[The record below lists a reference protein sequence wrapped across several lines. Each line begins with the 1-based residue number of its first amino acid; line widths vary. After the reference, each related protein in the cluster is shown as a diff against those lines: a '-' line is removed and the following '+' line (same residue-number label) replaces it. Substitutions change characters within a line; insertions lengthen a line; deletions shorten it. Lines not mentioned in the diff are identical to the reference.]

1 MDAPVVAA
9 AVAEMAR
16 GEDPPVDPP
25 RARPRPPGPSPR
37 PRDVRTTRAR
47 GRRGH
52 ADRDPATVPVSWV
65 FAGVLLGLALAGA
78 SNLVPDPAATQ
89 RPHPAAHPAGPTG
102 PSPGTT
108 SHPRPRP
115 RPRPRRSHPSDSA
128 VSPPAPGRRDTP
140 SPPRRRRRRST
151 RRTSRATRRRADAVA
166 WTFATRAVSCAV
178 LAAAAARLVHPMRVH
193 VSPHAAR
200 IFVALVVVALIGLV
214 HVAVVAHRVD
224 AVATRESP
232 ETHFEIR
239 ADSRR
244 VASWGCEETAAWLDA
259 EVGAWAAE
267 RAVETFCDLGV
278 FAAELM
284 EADDAMLRVELGV
297 ASRSRRR
304 AVSAAAEKL
313 RRGRD
318 ENGEERAKVW
328 IATRGRDER
337 GKEKEEGSKEGSKE
351 GFGRPGSEGVGGF
364 GRPGSEG
371 FGGFGGFGAL
381 SHRPGALLSAPE
393 PSLSAPEPSFTAP
406 EPSLSARDPS
416 LSAQAEPPSLPSSES
431 ALLPVLPVVSLS
443 AWRASSPASRSADI
457 LGVTNCPRLRVLRD
471 ALLGDGALLDLAG
484 LTRPPTR
491 SNQTRPRVNPRAF
504 ALWMVWPGACA
515 ALRAHELWGLDAPA
529 GAWGVAMGFALVA
542 MWCQGAIELALR
554 WRDGG
559 GVGDAR
565 DPRSAA
571 YLAAH
576 RCAYPGVARA
586 LVLELVGVAFRVA
599 PAWVTTALTVVG
611 GVGLPVSRVA
621 YRCWYVARR
630 EDAGRNSGRTSNA
643 PSKREAREA
652 ASRATGKRRTPART
666 TTTTATTTA
675 SRRTNATSTSLARSN
690 WSRGSAE
697 DERWASASDESANER
712 RTSAV

>member
-65 FAGVLLGLALAGA
+65 FAGVVLGLALAGA

-89 RPHPAAHPAGPTG
+89 RPHPDAHPAGPTG

-108 SHPRPRP
+108 SQ
-115 RPRPRRSHPSDSA
+115 SA
-128 VSPPAPGRRDTP
+128 SASASP
-140 SPPRRRRRRST
+140 SPSFPPLGFRGLAA
-151 RRTSRATRRRADAVA
+151 RAGGAATHLPHPNVDAVVPLGGRLARPVDAPDVVA

-224 AVATRESP
+224 AVVTRASP

-244 VASWGCEETAAWLDA
+244 VKTWGCEETAAWLDA

-304 AVSAAAEKL
+304 AVSVAAEKL
-313 RRGRD
+313 RRQRD
-318 ENGEERAKVW
+318 EHGEERAKVW

-351 GFGRPGSEGVGGF
+351 GSDARVRRGSEGSEGSEPF
-364 GRPGSEG
+364 LTAREPFLTAREPPFRPGALPLRP
-371 FGGFGGFGAL
+371 GAL
-381 SHRPGALLSAPE
+381 LHRPGALPLRPGS
-393 PSLSAPEPSFTAP
+393 
-406 EPSLSARDPS
+406 
-416 LSAQAEPPSLPSSES
+416 PPSPPRRSPLLFPPPNRLFSPFSPSSLCRRG
-431 ALLPVLPVVSLS
+431 A
-443 AWRASSPASRSADI
+443 RRR
-457 LGVTNCPRLRVLRD
+457 PRL
-471 ALLGDGALLDLAG
+471 
-484 LTRPPTR
+484 
-491 SNQTRPRVNPRAF
+491 
-504 ALWMVWPGACA
+504 
-515 ALRAHELWGLDAPA
+515 
-529 GAWGVAMGFALVA
+529 
-542 MWCQGAIELALR
+542 
-554 WRDGG
+554 
-559 GVGDAR
+559 
-565 DPRSAA
+565 
-571 YLAAH
+571 
-576 RCAYPGVARA
+576 
-586 LVLELVGVAFRVA
+586 
-599 PAWVTTALTVVG
+599 
-611 GVGLPVSRVA
+611 
-621 YRCWYVARR
+621 ARR
-630 EDAGRNSGRTSNA
+630 IY
-643 PSKREAREA
+643 
-652 ASRATGKRRTPART
+652 
-666 TTTTATTTA
+666 
-675 SRRTNATSTSLARSN
+675 
-690 WSRGSAE
+690 SA
-697 DERWASASDESANER
+697 
-712 RTSAV
+712 

>member
-65 FAGVLLGLALAGA
+65 FAGVVLGLALAGA

-89 RPHPAAHPAGPTG
+89 RPHPDAHPAGPTG

-108 SHPRPRP
+108 SQ
-115 RPRPRRSHPSDSA
+115 SA
-128 VSPPAPGRRDTP
+128 SASASP
-140 SPPRRRRRRST
+140 SPSFPPLGFRGLAA
-151 RRTSRATRRRADAVA
+151 RAGGAATHLPHPNVDAVVPLGGRLARPVDAPDVVA
-166 WTFATRAVSCAV
+166 WTFATRARLSCAR
-178 LAAAAARLVHPMRVH
+178 ARRAAARLVHPMRVH

-224 AVATRESP
+224 AVVTRASP

-244 VASWGCEETAAWLDA
+244 VKTWGCEETAAWLDA

-304 AVSAAAEKL
+304 AVSVAAEKL
-313 RRGRD
+313 RRQRD
-318 ENGEERAKVW
+318 EHGEERAKVW

-351 GFGRPGSEGVGGF
+351 GSDARVRRGSEGSE
-364 GRPGSEG
+364 GSEP
-371 FGGFGGFGAL
+371 FLTAREPFLTAREP
-381 SHRPGALLSAPE
+381 SLSAPE
-393 PSLSAPEPSFTAP
+393 PSLSAREPSFTAP
-406 EPSLSARDPS
+406 EPSLSAREPS
-416 LSAQAEPPSLPSSES
+416 LSAQAEPSSLPSSES

-484 LTRPPTR
+484 LTHPPTR
-491 SNQTRPRVNPRAF
+491 SNQRDRA
-504 ALWMVWPGACA
+504 
-515 ALRAHELWGLDAPA
+515 
-529 GAWGVAMGFALVA
+529 
-542 MWCQGAIELALR
+542 
-554 WRDGG
+554 
-559 GVGDAR
+559 
-565 DPRSAA
+565 
-571 YLAAH
+571 
-576 RCAYPGVARA
+576 
-586 LVLELVGVAFRVA
+586 
-599 PAWVTTALTVVG
+599 
-611 GVGLPVSRVA
+611 
-621 YRCWYVARR
+621 
-630 EDAGRNSGRTSNA
+630 
-643 PSKREAREA
+643 
-652 ASRATGKRRTPART
+652 
-666 TTTTATTTA
+666 
-675 SRRTNATSTSLARSN
+675 
-690 WSRGSAE
+690 
-697 DERWASASDESANER
+697 
-712 RTSAV
+712 

>member
-16 GEDPPVDPP
+16 GEDLPSTLLARARGLPAPPSPPGRPHDP
-25 RARPRPPGPSPR
+25 RAGSSRPRGPR
-37 PRDVRTTRAR
+37 PRDGSGVVGVRRRRPRPRAR
-47 GRRGH
+47 GR
-52 ADRDPATVPVSWV
+52 V
-65 FAGVLLGLALAGA
+65 
-78 SNLVPDPAATQ
+78 Q
-89 RPHPAAHPAGPTG
+89 
-102 PSPGTT
+102 
-108 SHPRPRP
+108 P
-115 RPRPRRSHPSDSA
+115 RPRPRR
-128 VSPPAPGRRDTP
+128 DTT
-140 SPPRRRRRRST
+140 SPPRRPPRRSH
-151 RRTSRATRRRADAVA
+151 RPQPRDDIPIRVRVRVPVPSFPPLGFRGLAARAGGAATHLPHPNVDAVVPLGGRLARPVDAPDVVA

-224 AVATRESP
+224 AVVTRASP

-244 VASWGCEETAAWLDA
+244 VKTWGCEETAAWLDA

-304 AVSAAAEKL
+304 AVSVAAEKL
-313 RRGRD
+313 RRQRD
-318 ENGEERAKVW
+318 EHGEERAKVW

-351 GFGRPGSEGVGGF
+351 GSDARVRRGSEGSE
-364 GRPGSEG
+364 GSEP
-371 FGGFGGFGAL
+371 FLTAREPFLTA
-381 SHRPGALLSAPE
+381 RE
-393 PSLSAPEPSFTAP
+393 PSLSAPEPSSLRPEPSFTAR
-406 EPSLSARDPS
+406 EPSLSAREPS
-416 LSAQAEPPSLPSSES
+416 LSAPEPSSLPSSES
-431 ALLPVLPVVSLS
+431 TPPPIRVVSLS

-484 LTRPPTR
+484 LTRPPTH

-571 YLAAH
+571 SS
-576 RCAYPGVARA
+576 P
-586 LVLELVGVAFRVA
+586 
-599 PAWVTTALTVVG
+599 
-611 GVGLPVSRVA
+611 
-621 YRCWYVARR
+621 
-630 EDAGRNSGRTSNA
+630 RTGAST
-643 PSKREAREA
+643 P
-652 ASRATGKRRTPART
+652 ASRARSSWNWS
-666 TTTTATTTA
+666 A
-675 SRRTNATSTSLARSN
+675 SRSG
-690 WSRGSAE
+690 SRPRG
-697 DERWASASDESANER
+697 
-712 RTSAV
+712 